1 MHQLDHQLPGPAAR
15 RLPRTVALI
24 PDGSARWAARSGLS
38 TQEGHMTA
46 AAVAIMRARDAC
58 ELGIEQLALYSFS
71 SENWSR
77 PKTEVDGLMNV
88 FATNFDRAVEALD
101 PCGIRIRL
109 LGSRNGLPRAVVDAV
124 DRAETATAHNNRMTL
139 FVAINYGGRQELL
152 DAAQRY
158 TGGGEQAFRE
168 LLYAPD
174 MQDPELI
181 IRTGGERRLSNGFLW
196 HSSYSELL
204 FLDELWPDFTRERF
218 EFALADFEQRERRMG
233 GRGAG
238 LG

>member
-1 MHQLDHQLPGPAAR
+1 MHQLDHELPGPAAE

-24 PDGSARWAARSGLS
+24 PDGSARWAARRGLS

-46 AAVAIMRARDAC
+46 AAVAIVRARDAC

-101 PCGIRIRL
+101 PYGIRIRL
-109 LGSRNGLPRAVVDAV
+109 LGSRNGLPHAVIEAV
-124 DRAETATAHNNRMTL
+124 DRAEAATAHNNRMTL

-158 TGGGEQAFRE
+158 TGGGEQAFRA

-204 FLDELWPDFTRERF
+204 FLDELWPDFTREHF
-218 EFALADFEQRERRMG
+218 EFALADFGQRERRMG

>member
-1 MHQLDHQLPGPAAR
+1 MHQLDHELPGPAAE

-24 PDGSARWAARSGLS
+24 PDGSARWAARRGLS

-46 AAVAIMRARDAC
+46 AAVAIVRARDAC
-58 ELGIEQLALYSFS
+58 ELGVEQLALYSFS

-101 PCGIRIRL
+101 PHGIRIRL
-109 LGSRNGLPRAVVDAV
+109 LGSRNGLPHAVIEAV
-124 DRAETATAHNNRMTL
+124 DRAEAATARNNRMTL

-158 TGGGEQAFRE
+158 TGGGEQAFRA

-204 FLDELWPDFTRERF
+204 FLDELWPDFTREHF
-218 EFALADFEQRERRMG
+218 EFALADFGQRERRMG